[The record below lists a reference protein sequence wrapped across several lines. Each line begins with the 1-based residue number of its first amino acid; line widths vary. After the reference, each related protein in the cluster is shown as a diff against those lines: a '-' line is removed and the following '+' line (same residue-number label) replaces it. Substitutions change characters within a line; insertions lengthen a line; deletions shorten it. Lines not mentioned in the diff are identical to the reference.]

1 MTGMILQASILQ
13 QPTPIMWE
21 GKATVDAWSTH
32 DMLNAPWGHAKKKQI
47 INHRTLKKKKVVK
60 QSSSANEIC

>member
-32 DMLNAPWGHAKKKQI
+32 DMLNAPWGHAKKQI